1 MTGERTK
8 LFIAT
13 ALGIIG
19 AGAVAL
25 AAEPNPPVSTPTQAE
40 RACASEGITRT
51 TTAYEQCVS
60 RVMRA
65 FEWGEPEMAYT
76 LARIASDA
84 RSSCLSYGMEPQTL
98 SYEACVSNE
107 MDARSQLVFT
117 DDQLSRNPRVDPNSI
132 AHAPR

>member
-8 LFIAT
+8 LFVAA
-13 ALGIIG
+13 ALGVIG

-25 AAEPNPPVSTPTQAE
+25 AADPSPPVSSPTQAE
-40 RACASEGITRT
+40 RVCASEGITQY

-60 RVMRA
+60 RVTRA

-98 SYEACVSNE
+98 GYEACVSNE

-117 DDQLSRNPRVDPNSI
+117 DDQLTRDPRVDPNSI
-132 AHAPR
+132 AHGP

>member
-25 AAEPNPPVSTPTQAE
+25 AAEPSPPVSSSTQAE

-51 TTAYEQCVS
+51 TMAYEQCVS

-98 SYEACVSNE
+98 AYEACVSNE

-117 DDQLSRNPRVDPNSI
+117 DDQLARDPRVDSNSI
-132 AHAPR
+132 ADAPR